1 MKFTSEFIRIC
12 KVRDAMQIGNS
23 RGLTLFVMLL
33 GVASWMSAAQIN
45 GASASTNNED
55 NIVSGDVINSKYLA
69 ITYHKYVNQ
78 KDSDIITGTIVN
90 NSTKDISSVRIY
102 AALYDKDNKL
112 ITTEGGVVNVP
123 ALTPTLT
130 SPFTISLVNTPKPD
144 HYTLLLG
151 GSPS

>member
-1 MKFTSEFIRIC
+1 
-12 KVRDAMQIGNS
+12 
-23 RGLTLFVMLL
+23 
-33 GVASWMSAAQIN
+33 MSAAQLN
-45 GASASTNNED
+45 GASASTKSED
-55 NIVSGDVINSKYLA
+55 DTVSGNVINSKYLA

-102 AALYDKDNKL
+102 ATLYDNDNKL

-123 ALTPTLT
+123 ALTPSLT

-144 HYTLLLG
+144 HYTLLPG
-151 GSPS
+151 GTPS

>member
-1 MKFTSEFIRIC
+1 
-12 KVRDAMQIGNS
+12 MQIENS
-23 RGLTLFVMLL
+23 RGLISVILL
-33 GVASWMSAAQIN
+33 AAAIWMSVAQLN
-45 GASASTNNED
+45 GASASKSED
-55 NIVSGDVINSKYLA
+55 DIVSGDVINSKYLA

-130 SPFTISLVNTPKPD
+130 SPFTISLVNIQKPD
-144 HYTLLLG
+144 HYTLLPG
-151 GSPS
+151 GTPS

>member
-1 MKFTSEFIRIC
+1 MEFTPRFIRIY
-12 KVRDAMQIGNS
+12 KSKDVMQTGNS
-23 RGLTLFVMLL
+23 KGSTFVIMLL
-33 GVASWMSAAQIN
+33 GVAFWMSVAQLN
-45 GASASTNNED
+45 GAYATTNNDD
-55 NIVSGDVINSKYLA
+55 NVVTGDVINSKYLA

-102 AALYDKDNKL
+102 AALYDKYNKL
-112 ITTEGGVVNVP
+112 ITTEGGIVNVP

-144 HYTLLLG
+144 HYTLLPG
-151 GSPS
+151 GTPS

>member
-1 MKFTSEFIRIC
+1 
-12 KVRDAMQIGNS
+12 MQTGNS
-23 RGLTLFVMLL
+23 KGSTIVIMLL
-33 GVASWMSAAQIN
+33 GVAFWMSAAQLN
-45 GASASTNNED
+45 GVYATTNNDD
-55 NIVSGDVINSKYLA
+55 NVVTGDVINSKYLA

-112 ITTEGGVVNVP
+112 ITTEGGIVNVP

-144 HYTLLLG
+144 HYTLLPG
-151 GSPS
+151 GTPS

>member
-1 MKFTSEFIRIC
+1 M
-12 KVRDAMQIGNS
+12 MQIKNMK
-23 RGLTLFVMLL
+23 GLTVFVILL
-33 GVASWMSAAQIN
+33 GVAFCMSAAQLN

-55 NIVSGDVINSKYLA
+55 NVVSGDVINSKYLA

-102 AALYDKDNKL
+102 AALYDKDDKL

-130 SPFTISLVNTPKPD
+130 TPFTISLVNIQKPD
-144 HYTLLLG
+144 HYTLLPG
-151 GSPS
+151 GTPS

>member
-1 MKFTSEFIRIC
+1 M
-12 KVRDAMQIGNS
+12 MQIRNMK
-23 RGLTLFVMLL
+23 GLTPFVILL
-33 GVASWMSAAQIN
+33 GVAFCMSAAQLN

-55 NIVSGDVINSKYLA
+55 NVVSGDVIDSKYLA

-130 SPFTISLVNTPKPD
+130 SPFTISLVNIQKPD
-144 HYTLLLG
+144 HYTLLPG
-151 GSPS
+151 GTPS

>member
-1 MKFTSEFIRIC
+1 
-12 KVRDAMQIGNS
+12 MQIENS
-23 RGLTLFVMLL
+23 RGLISVILL
-33 GVASWMSAAQIN
+33 AAAIWMSVAQLN
-45 GASASTNNED
+45 GASASKSED
-55 NIVSGDVINSKYLA
+55 DIVSGDVINSKYLA

-90 NSTKDISSVRIY
+90 NSTKDISSARIY

-130 SPFTISLVNTPKPD
+130 SPFTISLVNIQKPD
-144 HYTLLLG
+144 HYTLMPG
-151 GSPS
+151 GTPS

>member
-1 MKFTSEFIRIC
+1 MEFTPRFIRIY
-12 KVRDAMQIGNS
+12 KSKDVMQTGNS
-23 RGLTLFVMLL
+23 KGSTFVIMLL
-33 GVASWMSAAQIN
+33 GVAFWMSVAQLN
-45 GASASTNNED
+45 GAYATTNNDD
-55 NIVSGDVINSKYLA
+55 NVVTGDVINSKYLA

-112 ITTEGGVVNVP
+112 ITTEGGIVNVP

-144 HYTLLLG
+144 HYTLLPG
-151 GSPS
+151 GTPS

>member
-1 MKFTSEFIRIC
+1 
-12 KVRDAMQIGNS
+12 MQTGNS
-23 RGLTLFVMLL
+23 IGSTLVIMLL
-33 GVASWMSAAQIN
+33 GVAFWMSAAQLR
-45 GASASTNNED
+45 AYATTNNDD
-55 NIVSGDVINSKYLA
+55 NVVTGDVINSKYLA

-112 ITTEGGVVNVP
+112 ITTEGGIVNVP
-123 ALTPTLT
+123 ALTPTMT

-144 HYTLLLG
+144 HYTLLPG
-151 GSPS
+151 GTPS

>member
-1 MKFTSEFIRIC
+1 MRAGKTY
-12 KVRDAMQIGNS
+12 
-23 RGLTLFVMLL
+23 GLTVSITALALIF
-33 GVASWMSAAQIN
+33 WMAATQPS
-45 GASASTNNED
+45 GASATTDNED
-55 NIVSGDVINSKYLA
+55 NVITGDVINSKYLA

-78 KDSDIITGTIVN
+78 KDSDVIIGTIVN

-130 SPFTISLVNTPKPD
+130 SPFTVSLVNIQKPD
-144 HYTLLLG
+144 HYTLLPG
-151 GSPS
+151 GTPS

>member
-1 MKFTSEFIRIC
+1 M
-12 KVRDAMQIGNS
+12 MQIRNMK
-23 RGLTLFVMLL
+23 GLTPFVILL
-33 GVASWMSAAQIN
+33 GMAFCMSAAQLN

-55 NIVSGDVINSKYLA
+55 NVVSGDVINSKYLA

-112 ITTEGGVVNVP
+112 ITMEGGVVNVP

-130 SPFTISLVNTPKPD
+130 SPFTISLVNIQKPD
-144 HYTLLLG
+144 HYTLLPG
-151 GSPS
+151 GTPS

>member
-1 MKFTSEFIRIC
+1 M
-12 KVRDAMQIGNS
+12 
-23 RGLTLFVMLL
+23 LTILIF
-33 GVASWMSAAQIN
+33 
-45 GASASTNNED
+45 
-55 NIVSGDVINSKYLA
+55 A

-102 AALYDKDNKL
+102 SAFILYKDNKL

-144 HYTLLLG
+144 HYTLLPG
-151 GSPS
+151 GTPS

>member
-1 MKFTSEFIRIC
+1 M
-12 KVRDAMQIGNS
+12 MQIRNMK
-23 RGLTLFVMLL
+23 GLTPFVILL
-33 GVASWMSAAQIN
+33 GVAFCMSAAQLN

-55 NIVSGDVINSKYLA
+55 NVVSGDVINSKYLA

-102 AALYDKDNKL
+102 AALYDKDDKL

-130 SPFTISLVNTPKPD
+130 TPFTISLVNIQKPD
-144 HYTLLLG
+144 HYTLLPG
-151 GSPS
+151 GTPS